1 MGTFLAKKH
10 PLNLDSFSRNYY
22 IPTRHEIW
30 RLLASQIAKSEKNLS
45 KKKADE
51 VKLTA
56 KGRYAVMAVADMA
69 AQGPSMRS
77 SLTDISRRQGIS
89 LSFLEQLFAKL
100 RRAGIV
106 ESSRG
111 ASGGYVLSAPAV
123 EVTLDRIIFAV
134 DEDIKA
140 HGCTPEAKIACT
152 GKTDKCLTHNLW
164 GALENHIEQFLASV
178 TVQDVVDGRLP
189 VTEMEAAE

>member
-1 MGTFLAKKH
+1 
-10 PLNLDSFSRNYY
+10 
-22 IPTRHEIW
+22 
-30 RLLASQIAKSEKNLS
+30 
-45 KKKADE
+45 

-69 AQGPSMRS
+69 AQGQKNGMAIRS
-77 SLTDISRRQGIS
+77 SLSEISQRQGIS
-89 LSFLEQLFAKL
+89 LSFLEQLFGKL

-106 ESSRG
+106 DSQRG
-111 ASGGYVLSAPAV
+111 AAGGYVLAEAAASL
-123 EVTLDRIIFAV
+123 TLEKIIFAV

-164 GALENHIEQFLASV
+164 GALEDHIEQFLASI
-178 TVQDVVDGRLP
+178 TVQDVVDGRFP
-189 VTEMEAAE
+189 VAELEAAE

>member
-1 MGTFLAKKH
+1 M
-10 PLNLDSFSRNYY
+10 
-22 IPTRHEIW
+22 
-30 RLLASQIAKSEKNLS
+30 
-45 KKKADE
+45 
-51 VKLTA
+51 
-56 KGRYAVMAVADMA
+56 MAVADMA
-69 AQGPSMRS
+69 AQGASIRS

-89 LSFLEQLFAKL
+89 LSFLEQLFGKL

-111 ASGGYVLSAPAV
+111 ANGGYVLTNPPS
-123 EVTLDRIIFAV
+123 EMTLDCIIFAV
-134 DEDIKA
+134 DEYIKA

-164 GALENHIEQFLASV
+164 GALESHIEQFLASV

-189 VTEMEAAE
+189 VAEMNTGEMEAAE

>member
-1 MGTFLAKKH
+1 M
-10 PLNLDSFSRNYY
+10 
-22 IPTRHEIW
+22 
-30 RLLASQIAKSEKNLS
+30 
-45 KKKADE
+45 
-51 VKLTA
+51 KLTA

-69 AQGPSMRS
+69 AQGASIRS

-89 LSFLEQLFAKL
+89 LSFLEQLFGKL
-100 RRAGIV
+100 RRAGLV

-111 ASGGYVLSAPAV
+111 ANGGYVLTTRPA
-123 EVTLDRIIFAV
+123 EMTLDRIIFAV

-189 VTEMEAAE
+189 MTEMASEEMEAAQ